1 MNNFQLIQTN
11 YMSDGM
17 HCEAQ
22 AAMFDG
28 AMANEYEVTNPAWNK
43 RIAQLLDEKL
53 EDERALEPFIDH
65 MRCELN
71 CEHVQSIRFCETR
84 NTHLFTAMYF

>member
-11 YMSDGM
+11 DISDGM

-22 AAMFDG
+22 AAMFHG
-28 AMANEYEVTNPAWNK
+28 AMANQYEVTNPAWNK
-43 RIAQLLDEKL
+43 RIAQLLSEAL

-65 MRCELN
+65 MTSELN
-71 CEHVQSIRFCETR
+71 CEHIQSIRFCETR
-84 NTHLFTAMYF
+84 NTHLFTAMNF